1 MRKGS
6 YIIIIFLYLF
16 VLLFFTGCSTG
27 RMNFHKAENLQEN
40 RHYIEAIRQY
50 MEAVR
55 KKPEEARYRLKLMEA
70 MVEASNFYYREA
82 VKNKENKNF
91 QRALLELNRAL
102 EYNPSNHLAQMEK
115 RKLLKLV
122 QANGNDDTRTWIQKV
137 KEKTALK
144 HTLLISPDNDNISL
158 KFTKK
163 VELAHVFKT
172 LAKSAGINIIFDSAF
187 KNSKFSI
194 ILEDISFIQAL
205 DRICMLKGLFY
216 KVLDQKTL
224 IIIPDTAAKRKMY
237 DEQIIKNYYL
247 SNMAADD
254 CVKLISRI
262 TRINSMTADPNLN
275 SITVRDV
282 PEKVALVERMIR
294 FYDKRKAEVLVKVD
308 IMEVNK
314 DRIQE
319 YGVEFSQYQ
328 LGQSLA
334 PTSDSSSVKGNR
346 FYYLDASDFLFS
358 IPTVI
363 YKFLESDSD
372 SRVLARPQVRGEDGA
387 KLNVN
392 LGDKVPVPRT
402 SFVPYNTGGP
412 DQQPITSYDLQDVG
426 IELAIVP
433 HVHHN
438 GEISLDLDF
447 KLTFI
452 TSPGTSTIPPTIGN
466 RSVKTR
472 IRLKDGE
479 TGIMAGLLRDSEQ
492 TSQKGIPGLNRI
504 PLLGDLLSGNRKQ
517 VDQTDIILRVTP
529 YILRMPD
536 INEADLLPI
545 ESGTENNIRLK
556 FSGKTE

>member
-1 MRKGS
+1 MKKGS
-6 YIIIIFLYLF
+6 INLIVVLYLS
-16 VLLFFTGCSTG
+16 LFFFAAACSTG
-27 RMNFHKAENLQEN
+27 RVSFRRAEDLKRSE
-40 RHYIEAIRQY
+40 RYMEAIPKY

-55 KKPEEARYRLKLMEA
+55 KNPEEARYRLKLMEA
-70 MVEASNFYYREA
+70 MVEASNHFFRAAME
-82 VKNKENKNF
+82 NKDQKNF

-115 RKLLKLV
+115 RKVLKLI
-122 QANGNDDTRTWIQKV
+122 QTDGNGDKQTWIEKV

-144 HTLLISPDNDNISL
+144 RRLLISPDNDNISL

-172 LAKSAGINIIFDSAF
+172 LAKSAGINIIFDSSF

-194 ILEDISFIQAL
+194 ILEDISFVQAL

-224 IIIPDTAAKRKMY
+224 IIIPDTAAKRKVY

-262 TRINSMTADPNLN
+262 TRINSMTADQNLN

-282 PEKVALVERMIR
+282 PEKVALVERMIQ

-314 DRIQE
+314 DRLQE
-319 YGVEFSQYQ
+319 YGAEFSQYQ
-328 LGQSLA
+328 LGQSL
-334 PTSDSSSVKGNR
+334 TRTGDSGGVKGNR
-346 FYYLDASDFLFS
+346 FHYLDSSDFLFS

-387 KLNVN
+387 KLDVN

-426 IELAIVP
+426 IEIAIVP

-438 GEISLDLDF
+438 GEISLELDF

-452 TSPGTSTIPPTIGN
+452 TSPGTNTVPPTIGN
-466 RSVKTR
+466 RSVKTK

-479 TGIMAGLLRDSEQ
+479 TGIMAGLLRDSER
-492 TSQKGIPGLNRI
+492 TSQKGIPGLKSVPIIGR
-504 PLLGDLLSGNRKQ
+504 LLSGNRRQ

-529 YILRMPD
+529 YIVRMPD
-536 INEADLLPI
+536 IQEADLLPI

-556 FSGKTE
+556 FSGNGE